1 MATIKTKKL
10 FTEFYQA
17 EYRDNLTFL
26 DQAMVV
32 GTPIDLR
39 VAYDPI
45 GESAYTAPIGD
56 PKDGILK
63 IVIGG
68 KMIRTVNHLP
78 KELTFTKVED
88 VSDACIAFD
97 HSIQALN
104 WHEMGHVIFTDMRM
118 EEIKRYPKPEYR
130 GVLHSI
136 SNILEDPVI
145 EVNICDYF
153 DEIHPGFEN
162 PREHLDWFVDV
173 SFSKQ
178 AKEYKDKGDL
188 ASFLNYLLLTLRL
201 GEPEIASRNAVWDK
215 YKSGF
220 YPLLEAAIMEG
231 DPTERLHKQVLFG
244 EYLIEHIKEFDW
256 KMPDDIPY
264 PSAPL
269 GASGAPSSGKKG
281 SGAGMSGSGRATRPS
296 RPEHGS
302 KSEEDKKEKG
312 GGEGEESKPAAPKEK
327 EIPAT
332 LRDIADSVIE
342 DEDFNCRQHR
352 FINCK
357 DVLARDEGVENKID
371 EIIQNYMDT
380 ITDTSNYLLLLR
392 DRRKE
397 RRVSGFTRGKLNT
410 FVAMQDD
417 IKDGCNTK
425 IFDQRIKRGED
436 TDAIIYIMG
445 DNSGSMS
452 GGKSQICTQGM
463 AVFAQACEWAQ
474 TPYEVFCFTKTDDS
488 ESGTAYTVIQ
498 KEEKDK
504 LEDVKTY
511 LGVNDASLV
520 RKIPGVAE
528 CEIPFF
534 GGNSEEWNLHY
545 LYENRIKKS
554 KHKNKILVVLCD
566 GATCGN
572 PRDLKK
578 VINHMEDE
586 GVVVIGVGVCSD
598 LTAYYKNC
606 KTFMNERELQSG
618 LAEFLVGVIEK
629 YVANN
634 K

>member
-26 DQAMVV
+26 DQGMVV

-45 GESAYTAPIGD
+45 GTGAYTTHIGD

-63 IVIGG
+63 IVLGG
-68 KMIRTVNHLP
+68 KMIQDVNHIP
-78 KELTFTKVED
+78 SKLTFSKVDD
-88 VSDACIAFD
+88 VADACIAFD

-118 EEIKRYPKPEYR
+118 KEIKEYPEMKYR

-145 EVNICDYF
+145 EVNICEYF
-153 DEIHPGFEN
+153 DEIHSGFEN
-162 PREHLDWFVDV
+162 PNTHLDWFVHATFDP
-173 SFSKQ
+173 Q

-188 ASFLNYLLLTLRL
+188 ASFLQYLLLTLRL
-201 GEPEIASRNAVWDK
+201 GETEIASRNAVWDK

-220 YPLLEAAIMEG
+220 YPLLEAAIVET
-231 DPTERLHKQVLFG
+231 DPTERLHKQVVFG
-244 EYLIEHIKEFDW
+244 EWLIKNIKELVW
-256 KMPDDIPY
+256 EMPDTSY
-264 PSAPL
+264 PTPPE
-269 GASGAPSSGKKG
+269 GTGKGKKG
-281 SGAGMSGSGRATRPS
+281 KGTPTMEPSGKASKPS
-296 RPEHGS
+296 RPEPHSSG
-302 KSEEDKKEKG
+302 EDEKEKKPK
-312 GGEGEESKPAAPKEK
+312 EGKDDDKPAPTEK
-327 EIPAT
+327 EVPAT

-342 DEDFNCRQHR
+342 DEDYNCRQHR

-357 DVLARDEGVENKID
+357 DVLGKDEEVENKID
-371 EIIQNYMDT
+371 GIVQEYIDT
-380 ITDTSNYLLLLR
+380 INDTSNYLLLLK

-425 IFDQRIKRGED
+425 IFDQRIKRGQD

-511 LGVNDASLV
+511 LGVNDARLV
-520 RKIPGVAE
+520 HRIPGYSE

-554 KHKNKILVVLCD
+554 PHKNKILVVLCD

-572 PRDLKK
+572 PRDLKS
-578 VINHMEDE
+578 VIKHMEDE
-586 GVVVIGVGVCSD
+586 GVIVIGIGVCAD

-606 KTFMNERELQSG
+606 KTFMDTRELQEG
-618 LAEFLVGVIEK
+618 LAEFLVGIIEK
-629 YVANN
+629 YIANV
-634 K
+634 